1 VKRIKTFALWESESG
16 PSIYDEGEI
25 EQIQKAL
32 EPYVEFPELHRKNFL
47 AWKYVVSGN
56 SYNSYLTL
64 SNDKNPLPL
73 SEYAEYLAKWKA
85 EDIRYPAIPP
95 KWEFSSFVGGITA
108 GRDLK
113 TLVTWEFPVKHLS
126 IERMQEIWKKPKFPC
141 SIIYHAINYN
151 YQGPNWVK
159 IN

>member
-1 VKRIKTFALWESESG
+1 MKRIKTFALWESGSES
-16 PSIYDEGEI
+16 SIYNEEEI
-25 EQIQKAL
+25 GDIQKAL

-56 SYNSYLTL
+56 SYNGYLTL
-64 SNDKNPLPL
+64 SHDKNPLPQ

-95 KWEFSSFVGGITA
+95 KWEFSSFVGSITA

-113 TLVTWEFPVKHLS
+113 TMETWELS
-126 IERMQEIWKKPKFPC
+126 VRYMSMERMQKIWEKPEFPC
-141 SIIYHAINYN
+141 SVIYYAISRNFP
-151 YQGPNWVK
+151 GPSWVK
-159 IN
+159 ID